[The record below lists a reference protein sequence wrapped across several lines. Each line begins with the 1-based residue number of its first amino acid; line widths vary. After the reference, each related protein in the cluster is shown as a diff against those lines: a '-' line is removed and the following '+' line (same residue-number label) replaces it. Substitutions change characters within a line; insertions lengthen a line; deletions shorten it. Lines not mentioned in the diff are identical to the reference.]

1 IAAAAES
8 ESQMFLLI
16 APAHATARMVS
27 APDLAGCRRRV
38 ADSLAFPR
46 RRRMCGHRRFLM
58 TSYAA
63 AVRRPPR
70 TMTVLD
76 QARLLKVTGEHRDG
90 FRDHVIFSLALGTAL
105 REHEL
110 AALDV
115 GDVRRDDGRVRRRFT
130 LRTFKQSTSDPANQD
145 VFLPDS
151 AWHKLGKFLA
161 WKRDQGE
168 SLEPDAP
175 LFVSRRGLR
184 IATRTLRHMF
194 RLWQKR
200 AGFDRLYNLHSLRHS
215 SLSNLQR
222 EK

>member
-70 TMTVLD
+70 TLTALE
-76 QARLLKVTGEHRDG
+76 QACLLKITRELRDG
-90 FRDHVIFSLALGTAL
+90 FRDHVLLSLALGTAL

-115 GDVRRDDGRVRRRFT
+115 GDVLRDDGRVRRRFT
-130 LRTFKQSTSDPANQD
+130 LRTFKRSTSDPANQD

-151 AWHKLGKFLA
+151 AWYKLGKFIA
-161 WKRDQGE
+161 WKRAQGE
-168 SLEPDAP
+168 SLEPAAP
-175 LFVSRRGLR
+175 LFISRPGH
-184 IATRTLRHMF
+184 RTA
-194 RLWQKR
+194 K
-200 AGFDRLYNLHSLRHS
+200 
-215 SLSNLQR
+215 
-222 EK
+222 